1 MNKLNV
7 LFVPSWYPS
16 VENPVEGIF
25 FEQQADAL
33 KKKGLNVGILLPPI
47 IKNLNWKY
55 VRNIFK
61 YFEKPIIKKENYNGN
76 RIYSI
81 TANGMTKIS
90 WIQQIFFKY
99 AGKKLF
105 NKYLSENP
113 KPDVIHAHS
122 AMWGGIFSFRIKKKY
137 KIPYVVTEM
146 MTHYEENKI
155 PLKLFPLLRNVFKNA
170 DSRLMVSPQLGKILE
185 NKLEENVKPWQWVPY
200 SAEDYFFNTL
210 SRDAGGNN
218 HSKFRFL
225 NIGMMDEDDRKGHEI
240 LLSAF
245 AGKFVNQNDVELVI
259 IGEGPHRKYLED
271 LTAKLKINE
280 QVIFKGIITNG
291 NLAKEI
297 SDCDVFVFPSNIE
310 TSGVVVVDALACGK
324 PVIATKCNGPECFI
338 TKDNGLVVPKSNP
351 ELLGEA
357 MESIKNNI
365 KDYSTEIIKD
375 DCYKRFSSD
384 VIADRLLEI
393 YNDILE

>member
-1 MNKLNV
+1 
-7 LFVPSWYPS
+7 
-16 VENPVEGIF
+16 
-25 FEQQADAL
+25 
-33 KKKGLNVGILLPPI
+33 
-47 IKNLNWKY
+47 
-55 VRNIFK
+55 
-61 YFEKPIIKKENYNGN
+61 
-76 RIYSI
+76 
-81 TANGMTKIS
+81 
-90 WIQQIFFKY
+90 
-99 AGKKLF
+99 
-105 NKYLSENP
+105 
-113 KPDVIHAHS
+113 
-122 AMWGGIFSFRIKKKY
+122 
-137 KIPYVVTEM
+137 
-146 MTHYEENKI
+146 
-155 PLKLFPLLRNVFKNA
+155 
-170 DSRLMVSPQLGKILE
+170 LGKILE